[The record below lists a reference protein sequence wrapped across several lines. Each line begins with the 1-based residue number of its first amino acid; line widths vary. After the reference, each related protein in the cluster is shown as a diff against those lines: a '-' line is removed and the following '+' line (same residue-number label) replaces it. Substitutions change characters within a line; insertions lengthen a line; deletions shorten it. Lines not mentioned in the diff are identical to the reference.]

1 VDLAR
6 GKWIINL
13 TEWEAEFDRGMTE
26 LEAGRLDQ
34 AERTLRQLFD
44 DSPAGTP
51 MRTQAAFGL
60 GTVYAKLE
68 DYDQAYPL
76 LKEAVALD
84 PRRFEYWANLALV
97 CGHRLRVFETERAW
111 RKCLELGPS
120 EDVVRMANSSLE
132 LIEQETRARL
142 AANPQVTRQ
151 ALARQER
158 RFDDGLRALDRR
170 DAAGAADL
178 FRRSVA
184 IDPMHHQSWGNLGSA
199 LVNLGQFD
207 EGEQALEQAL
217 KLRPD
222 YQFARFNLEIARR
235 VRVSATV
242 GARRGLWARMASAL
256 TGR

>member
-1 VDLAR
+1 VTSRHRIAEQLRTYGTSSIPNRQRVCQRRAR
-6 GKWIINL
+6 
-13 TEWEAEFDRGMTE
+13 TREH
-26 LEAGRLDQ
+26 
-34 AERTLRQLFD
+34 
-44 DSPAGTP
+44 
-51 MRTQAAFGL
+51 
-60 GTVYAKLE
+60 VH
-68 DYDQAYPL
+68 QAYPL

-84 PRRFEYWANLALV
+84 PRRFEHWHNLALV
-97 CGHRLRVFETERAW
+97 CGYRRRVFETERAW
-111 RKCLELGPS
+111 RKCLKLGPT
-120 EDVVRMANSSLE
+120 EDIARMAHASLE
-132 LIEQETRARL
+132 LIEEEIRARL
-142 AANPQVTRQ
+142 AANPRVTHQ
-151 ALARQER
+151 TLDRQER
-158 RFDDGLRALDRR
+158 IFDDGVRALDRG
-170 DAAGAADL
+170 DTAGAADL

-217 KLRPD
+217 KLCPD